1 MNIIFKNMTLV
12 SKIVLVCFLLS
23 LPCASFADQLYK
35 WVDEN
40 GNISYQDQPPPEDVA
55 VSQEI
60 LKSKSSSNIT
70 KPNATQ
76 YKNPVIVYTVDD
88 CDACEIALL
97 RLKQLG
103 IPNQEQSLLDP
114 DVQARVLSLSGSL
127 SAPTIFIG
135 DKLLNDNSDQN
146 LKTELKAAGYIIKER
161 SNNNSDNS
169 VDDDFPQL

>member
-1 MNIIFKNMTLV
+1 MTLL
-12 SKIVLVCFLLS
+12 SKTVLMCFLLS
-23 LPCASFADQLYK
+23 LSNTSFANQLYK

-60 LKSKSSSNIT
+60 LKSKSSSSIT
-70 KPNATQ
+70 KPNAPQ
-76 YKNPVIVYTVDD
+76 HNNPVVVYTVDN
-88 CDACEIALL
+88 CDSCEIILL

-114 DVQARVLSLSGSL
+114 DVQTRILSLSGSL

-135 DKLLNDNSDQN
+135 DKLLNNTSEQN
-146 LKTELKAAGYIIKER
+146 LKTELKAAGYIIKEP
-161 SNNNSDNS
+161 SNSNPDNF
-169 VDDDFPQL
+169 VDDNFPQS